1 MAATLDRVIDQIK
14 DVYANKGA
22 EAPSLRAESVLG
34 PEIGLE
40 SLDLAEIVVRL
51 EEEFGQ
57 DPFAEGMVPNIRT
70 IGDLSQLYA

>member
-1 MAATLDRVIDQIK
+1 MSATLDRVIDQIK
-14 DVYANKGA
+14 NVYANKGA
-22 EAPSLRAESVLG
+22 TPPALSSESVLG

-51 EEEFGQ
+51 EEEFGN

-70 IGDLSQLYA
+70 IGDLSNLYG